1 MNDDTQAPEL
11 EHVDHLDFLEGAQHM
26 MENINDTPG
35 LADRLRTV
43 FRPLWEGAYK
53 YAVKSAI
60 DAEADRDAYR
70 VALSA
75 ALGNDPDARDA
86 QYVQPDVYSDVRS
99 ERRRAHE
106 KHGPA
111 GVSCQQLLWDDP
123 RWLAVLTEEV
133 GEVARAVLDYEP
145 REKMRAEL
153 VQVAAMACAWADAL
167 RRSMG
172 EEVGEKGYDSVLAD
186 KVYAAAD
193 APPSALFSTNKLI
206 DMIIADDSLIPRW
219 KTASEA
225 GRISI
230 EQHLGRIA
238 RGLA

>member
-1 MNDDTQAPEL
+1 
-11 EHVDHLDFLEGAQHM
+11 
-26 MENINDTPG
+26 
-35 LADRLRTV
+35 
-43 FRPLWEGAYK
+43 
-53 YAVKSAI
+53 
-60 DAEADRDAYR
+60 
-70 VALSA
+70 
-75 ALGNDPDARDA
+75 
-86 QYVQPDVYSDVRS
+86 
-99 ERRRAHE
+99 
-106 KHGPA
+106 
-111 GVSCQQLLWDDP
+111 LLWNDP

-145 REKMRAEL
+145 RLAMRDEL

-167 RRSMG
+167 KRPTG

-186 KVYAAAD
+186 KVNAAAD